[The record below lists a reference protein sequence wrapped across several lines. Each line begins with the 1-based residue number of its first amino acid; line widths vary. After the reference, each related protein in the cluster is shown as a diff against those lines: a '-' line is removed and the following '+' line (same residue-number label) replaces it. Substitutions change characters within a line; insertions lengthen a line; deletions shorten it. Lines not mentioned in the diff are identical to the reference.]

1 MLNFDPYVCS
11 NSSAQSY
18 DSSNNGT
25 INGNHSSDYPYENLD
40 NNLAQINYNINKN
53 NNFNNNNINSTNN
66 NNNNN
71 NMSVDHRGRK
81 RDFESFDIG
90 DIIDYEIS
98 TDEPE
103 KVIEL
108 SNQSNHNKDPAGKRH
123 QFKKITTE
131 IHNKTVDL
139 MMNAQRELQR
149 QEKIND
155 DDDIGNIDQKMEYID
170 SNSDLNNVQ
179 SDSQTENDQF
189 VQKPFWPVL
198 VKRVDDNRN

>member
-1 MLNFDPYVCS
+1 
-11 NSSAQSY
+11 
-18 DSSNNGT
+18 
-25 INGNHSSDYPYENLD
+25 
-40 NNLAQINYNINKN
+40 
-53 NNFNNNNINSTNN
+53 
-66 NNNNN
+66 
-71 NMSVDHRGRK
+71 
-81 RDFESFDIG
+81 
-90 DIIDYEIS
+90 
-98 TDEPE
+98 
-103 KVIEL
+103 
-108 SNQSNHNKDPAGKRH
+108 
-123 QFKKITTE
+123 
-131 IHNKTVDL
+131 